1 MLTQLGVFLVREL
14 VLLLRQRRVI
24 FFDIFLVFIGAL
36 FLAGS
41 HMSDVTIRAY
51 SELGTLST
59 IILGVTTLS
68 FSVRVFGQWQTVY
81 WREAACGINR
91 FSYFLAANIA
101 QVRRLCWLTHV
112 PSLLVLAGVENV
124 RTV

>member
-14 VLLLRQRRVI
+14 VLLL
-24 FFDIFLVFIGAL
+24 DIFLVFIGAL

-101 QVRRLCWLTHV
+101 QVRRLCSLTHV